1 MRSPDR
7 NAETREMVCA
17 VFDAN
22 DGTYGRRRIHD
33 ELRAQGHV
41 VGERRIRRIMAEEG
55 PGRAGRRS
63 RRGATAPTRRR
74 SRSIPA
80 TRPSRTSRRGLPTSR
95 GSPT

>member
-7 NAETREMVCA
+7 DAEAREMVCA

-33 ELRAQGHV
+33 EPEAQGHV
-41 VGERRIRRIMAEEG
+41 VGERRIRRIMAEE
-55 PGRAGRRS
+55 RLEA
-63 RRGATAPTRRR
+63 RGKAKPKRGHGSYEGR

-80 TRPSRTSRRGLPTSR
+80 TRSGRTSRRGFPTSC